1 MQIVSRIF
9 LIIAVG
15 LAAWPSE
22 TTAQTSVQLEA
33 LKRLKNLDIEANPS
47 LKKVVLS
54 ILEASKGKPAF
65 VEIVRD
71 FKLKG
76 HEVESVSYTHLTLP
90 TTPYV

>member
-1 MQIVSRIF
+1 MRKADVIGMQIVSRIF

-15 LAAWPSE
+15 LAAAWPSE

-71 FKLKG
+71 FKL
-76 HEVESVSYTHLTLP
+76 
-90 TTPYV
+90 